1 LACSDWLSK
10 EHQGESKEHG
20 ADRQDRDCGQ
30 GQGQSQERRQGLER
44 WPSTFSWLPVDRL
57 DLENPAA
64 VTRAA
69 PFTGSFPAMGPPVL
83 QSEGVDAWFNAALQ
97 SARMVMAG
105 AFVGGC

>member
-1 LACSDWLSK
+1 M
-10 EHQGESKEHG
+10 
-20 ADRQDRDCGQ
+20 
-30 GQGQSQERRQGLER
+30 ER